1 MREDD
6 RTEASARHLSARAVV
21 YRATL
26 PALLA
31 LSSPI
36 GGLYAPCFGSSPPPL
51 LFVLYGARLLTT
63 VVYQWHVLQVREAPS
78 PGAVTGVIAPWYR
91 WPEQRDLGG
100 AHRCEPL
107 AQLWLALRQ
116 LMRTSKIERLAIFRL
131 EGGGGPYC
139 ACSQLA

>member
-1 MREDD
+1 VRIGD
-6 RTEASARHLSARAVV
+6 RTEVFARHLSARAVV

-31 LSSPI
+31 LSSPP
-36 GGLYAPCFGSSPPPL
+36 GGLYAPCLGGSPPPL
-51 LFVLYGARLLTT
+51 LFVRYGARLLTT
-63 VVYQWHVLQVREAPS
+63 VLYQLYVLQVREPPS
-78 PGAVTGVIAPWYR
+78 PGAVAGVIAPWYR

-107 AQLWLALRQ
+107 AQHWLALRQ
-116 LMRTSKIERLAIFRL
+116 PMRTSNNERLAIFRL
-131 EGGGGPYC
+131 ESGGGPYC